1 MLEQPTYL
9 SINILSN
16 KLRNTLFNS
25 LKKQQEKIKYTKVKL
40 LKENHPDNLY
50 NYLQKHFS
58 LTNKEENEKFYKFIE
73 WYEKSS
79 KLKLKNIVPELY
91 K

>member
-1 MLEQPTYL
+1 MLSEGITV
-9 SINILSN
+9 SNDILMLVIV
-16 KLRNTLFNS
+16 LR
-25 LKKQQEKIKYTKVKL
+25 QRTKVGSTIGAYFK
-40 LKENHPDNLY
+40 NII
-50 NYLQKHFS
+50 
-58 LTNKEENEKFYKFIE
+58 EKFYKFIE